1 MCKCQDKVELSLIE
15 TNLVLLLE
23 ARKDVALL
31 YVSFVEQ
38 KPLKKCQLQRKEAL
52 KNALIVGGKV
62 IPPQGVHIPICE
74 ADGTFSAIQC
84 DQYLGGCW
92 CVDQNGNEKAGTRTQ
107 DGKPKC
113 QQRMFLIFS
122 FLHSSL
128 LLCVNS
134 FARSLSYPFI
144 IHLSSIFHPF
154 VTKARF
160 PLSPRM
166 SQYRR
171 GRKFSLRRPAILQHS
186 ATLCNTLQ
194 HSATLCDSMEIR
206 PNLSLICHQCVTN
219 LSLIFCKKM

>member
-1 MCKCQDKVELSLIE
+1 MDECANFRIKFELSLIE

-23 ARKDVALL
+23 ARKDVTLL

-144 IHLSSIFHPF
+144 IHLSSICHPF

-160 PLSPRM
+160 PLSSM
-166 SQYRR
+166 MLQCRR
-171 GRKFSLRRPAILQHS
+171 DRKFSISATPCDT

-206 PNLSLICHQCVTN
+206 PNLSLICH
-219 LSLIFCKKM
+219 